1 MLEMYGKKYGLNHV
15 KNWGIMFWLRDAYA
29 LFI

>member
-1 MLEMYGKKYGLNHV
+1 MYGKKYGLNHV

-29 LFI
+29 LFIWM